1 MTAFTNHKKVFIWV
15 AILLSFSLM
24 ERIQGQIS
32 TPLAFQYFNDGEWE
46 KAAPLFL
53 EIYQT
58 NKARHYL
65 NYYVRCLIELEDFQT
80 AEKELRKA
88 YRQSHDITIYVDLAY
103 IFEAQQN
110 RKKSEEFLE
119 KPFKAFPRS
128 IGDIKKL
135 GASYTTYR
143 KFDHALRVYEIGRSV
158 LNMPDEFRMDV
169 AYLYSIQH
177 RNPEMLDEYLALL
190 LTQPV
195 YLNSVQ
201 NYLRSA
207 LTRDID
213 KNLLDLTQQK
223 TLQYIQQFP
232 GLSVFS
238 ELLIWVYIQK
248 HDFDLAVDQAI
259 SLDIRSRASGMRT
272 LGLARSARQAG
283 DYKPA
288 LRAYEYII
296 EKGPGDTNTNRN
308 VIRPGQNPY
317 SQALVEKNQTLL
329 AVYEESISSTRANF
343 QSLYQSYQSSAILLV
358 DPLQKASQIKDLAY
372 LNAFY
377 LSNPDS
383 ALIQIDSALS
393 LSVGNRQL
401 QADYML
407 DKADYLMIFGNPWEA
422 IFLYARVDK
431 ENKNNPTGSLA
442 KFRKAQLAYFT
453 GDFNWALA
461 QLNVLKGSS
470 SKLIA
475 NDAFELSLLIREN
488 QAADDTLRLALKAI
502 SRAEYLQF
510 QKKIPESLIVLD
522 SIINSDLASLVKD
535 DALFM
540 KAEILVNQGELT
552 SAKSQF
558 DEIIQNFKYEVWGH
572 KALFR
577 LAELLYDEGEF
588 DKAGKL
594 FEDLIVEFPNSF
606 YNLDAR
612 KYLRIIRN
620 KPTSDITQ

>member
-1 MTAFTNHKKVFIWV
+1 LTVLTNHK
-15 AILLSFSLM
+15 AILYWIILFLSFSLT
-24 ERIQGQIS
+24 ESIQGQIS
-32 TPLAFQYFNDGEWE
+32 TPLAFKYYNDAEWE

-65 NYYVRCLIELEDFQT
+65 NYYVRCLIELEDYQT

-103 IFEAQQN
+103 IYEVQKNQ
-110 RKKSEEFLE
+110 KKSEELLE
-119 KPFKAFPRS
+119 KPFKTFPQS
-128 IGDIKKL
+128 VTEIKKL
-135 GASYTTYR
+135 GTSYTSYR

-177 RNPEMLDEYLALL
+177 RYPEMLDEYLALL
-190 LTQPV
+190 LAQPV
-195 YLNSVQ
+195 FLNSVQ

-223 TLQYIQQFP
+223 TLQYIQKFP
-232 GLSVFS
+232 GLNVFS

-248 HDFDLAVDQAI
+248 NDFDLAVDQAI
-259 SLDIRSRASGMRT
+259 SLDIRSRDSGMRT

-283 DYKPA
+283 DYQSA
-288 LRAYEYII
+288 IRAYEYII
-296 EKGPGDTNTNRN
+296 EKGPTKANASRN
-308 VIRPGQNPY
+308 VIRPSQSPY
-317 SQALVEKNQTLL
+317 SQSLVELNQTLL
-329 AVYEESISSTRANF
+329 SSFEESTNSTIENF
-343 QSLYQSYQSSAILLV
+343 QSLYQSYLSSASILA
-358 DPLQKASQIKDLAY
+358 DPIQKASQMKDLAY
-372 LNAFY
+372 LNTFY
-377 LSNPDS
+377 LSNPQS
-383 ALIQIDSALS
+383 ALIQIDSAIS
-393 LSVGNRQL
+393 LSISNRQF
-401 QADYML
+401 QADCIL
-407 DKADYLMIFGNPWEA
+407 DKADYLMIFGEPWEA

-453 GDFNWALA
+453 GDFNWALT

-475 NDAFELSLLIREN
+475 NDAFELSMLIRDN
-488 QAADDTLRLALKAI
+488 QAADDTLKLALKSI
-502 SRAEYLQF
+502 SKAEYLQF
-510 QKKIPESLIVLD
+510 QKKTVESLAVLD
-522 SIINSDLASLVKD
+522 SIIDSDLTSLVKD

-540 KAEILVNQGELT
+540 KAEILIKNGDLNN
-552 SAKSQF
+552 AKSYF
-558 DEIIQNFKYEVWGH
+558 YEIIQQYRFEVWGH
-572 KALFR
+572 KAMFR
-577 LAELLYDEGEF
+577 LGELLYEEGVPE
-588 DKAGKL
+588 KAADL
-594 FEDLIVEFPNSF
+594 FEELIVEFPNSF

-612 KYLRIIRN
+612 NYLRKIRN
-620 KPTSDITQ
+620 KSTSEETQ